1 MVRLLYPLD
10 NKRDFDTLTD
20 FLFRNLNDDR
30 VLKYVSYSL
39 KKFTKEEIVSQTE
52 KHRENSM
59 DYLVYEQDNEF
70 KGVLTYK
77 KKHSLGFELFLL
89 IIENAYRQKGI
100 GQSLINECIAI
111 ATKENYP
118 SIDSMVFED
127 NKPMLNLLQKNG
139 FRQVGVQNSSRT
151 DGTSIV
157 WMIKVFE

>member
-10 NKRDFDTLTD
+10 NKRNFDTLTD

-30 VLKYVSYSL
+30 ILKYVSYTL
-39 KKFTKEEIVSQTE
+39 KKFTKEEIINQTE

-59 DYLVYEQDNEF
+59 DYLVYEQNKEF

-77 KKHSLGFELFLL
+77 KKQSSGFELFLL
-89 IIENAYRQKGI
+89 IVENAYRQKGI
-100 GQSLINECIAI
+100 GQLLINECIAI
-111 ATKENYP
+111 APKENYP

-139 FRQVGVQNSSRT
+139 FLQVGVQNSSRT